1 MRILSIAIKDL
12 KEIVRDKSVLF
23 MMILFPLLLILI
35 LGTALGGA
43 SVSGG
48 KDTVINTKALYF
60 IEKEGIA
67 EEAFNSFSENIDK
80 KLIEFDEVKTKE
92 KGIELLYKGK
102 YPALIIINSEENKIQ
117 VVKSPKFDF
126 EGDFVEGLISSFAD
140 SASVAMI
147 MYKYDINSIND
158 IKEGKNYSDY
168 VTVKG
173 IKDDSKAPRAID
185 YYGITM
191 LTMIIM
197 YMTTMASEYV
207 LLEKKLGTE
216 KRINITNTTGTE
228 MFFGK
233 LLAQV
238 VTGVIQIALI
248 MGVSSLVYK
257 VNYGDDLI
265 SVILIIASQ
274 GILMIA
280 IGLAT
285 GIFTNPDSPSESI
298 LNILIP
304 ILVFLG
310 GGYFPINNL
319 GSKFLTNLGNISPV
333 KWINQSLLDVIY
345 EGSYTMVNKLLLI
358 NGAVTLIL
366 LIIVALKF
374 RRRECK

>member
-1 MRILSIAIKDL
+1 MRILSIAIKDI
-12 KEIVRDKSVLF
+12 KEIVRDKRLSF
-23 MMILFPLLLILI
+23 MMILFPLILILI
-35 LGTALGGA
+35 LGTALGGT

-48 KDTVINTKALYF
+48 KTTVINTKALYF
-60 IEKEGIA
+60 IEKEGVA
-67 EEAFNSFSENIDK
+67 QEAFNSFSENIDK
-80 KLIEFDEVKTKE
+80 ELIEFEEVKTKE
-92 KGIELLYKGK
+92 NGIEVLQKGK
-102 YPALIIINSEENKIQ
+102 YSALLIINSEKNKIE
-117 VVKSPKFDF
+117 VIKSPKFDF
-126 EGDFVEGLISSFAD
+126 EGDFVEGLIRSFAD
-140 SASVAMI
+140 RASVAMI
-147 MYKYDINSIND
+147 LYKYDKNSIND
-158 IKEGKNYSDY
+158 IKEGQNHSDY
-168 VTVKG
+168 ITVKG

-197 YMTTMASEYV
+197 YMSTMASEFV
-207 LLEKKLGTE
+207 LLEKELGTE
-216 KRINITNTTGTE
+216 KRISITNTTGTE

-238 VTGVIQIALI
+238 VVGVVQIGLI

-265 SVILIIASQ
+265 SVILIIASL

-280 IGLAT
+280 IGLAI
-285 GIFTNPDSPSESI
+285 GIFTKPDSPSGSI

-310 GGYFPINNL
+310 GGYFPISNL
-319 GSKFLTNLGNISPV
+319 GSKFLTNLANVSPV

-345 EGSYTMVNKLLLI
+345 EGSYSLVNKLLLI